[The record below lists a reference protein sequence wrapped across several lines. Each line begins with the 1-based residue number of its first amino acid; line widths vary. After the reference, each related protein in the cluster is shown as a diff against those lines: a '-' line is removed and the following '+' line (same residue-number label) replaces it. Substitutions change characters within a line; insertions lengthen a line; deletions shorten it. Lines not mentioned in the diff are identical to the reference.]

1 MAKLWFEAWVVRAV
15 LAEKTGVV
23 FAVVEQALWGVAFR
37 KVGVALLASPGQ
49 EISAGLHR
57 RTPRI
62 SKKVVVAVLQLEF
75 GCSLLLDSR
84 IVKEES
90 SILHE
95 WGPLSLMKLCIVAL
109 NSEFLD
115 LVFKCWLQTILLPV
129 LLFSIS
135 AVGVVSL
142 LGEIF
147 IECLS
152 EVSVEDRWLGMSLE
166 LLFKL
171 IFCVHICL

>member
-1 MAKLWFEAWVVRAV
+1 
-15 LAEKTGVV
+15 
-23 FAVVEQALWGVAFR
+23 
-37 KVGVALLASPGQ
+37 
-49 EISAGLHR
+49 
-57 RTPRI
+57 
-62 SKKVVVAVLQLEF
+62 
-75 GCSLLLDSR
+75 
-84 IVKEES
+84 
-90 SILHE
+90 
-95 WGPLSLMKLCIVAL
+95 MKLCIVAL

-152 EVSVEDRWLGMSLE
+152 EVSVEDR
-166 LLFKL
+166 
-171 IFCVHICL
+171 